1 MGFRFRKSVNLG
13 PLRVNFSKSGI
24 GYSVGGKGFR
34 ATKKAGGGFRTTTSI
49 PGTGIS
55 YVRDYS
61 ASSKKKSSGTTASPS
76 PSGAAN
82 QTPPTSSGKKRR
94 KWPYV
99 VAAVLVAGM
108 IGSCVQNDD
117 TDPVSSSG
125 TSSSISSMS
134 TSEPEAPALT
144 SLSLDCD
151 QAIELDVKD
160 TQSIPVL
167 VAEEGADAAD
177 VEFISSDPNVLTFT
191 PQDDNG
197 TLVGVATPKA
207 EGTAE
212 ISVSA
217 GDIKSQIITVTVID
231 SERIAAEE
239 AAKKAAEEEAA
250 RKAAEEAAAKKAAE
264 EAAAQQAAQ
273 QSAQQQQ
280 QSQQSSS
287 NGRTVYITPTG
298 KRYHYDNNCNGGTYI
313 PSTLAEAQARGLTPC
328 KKCAGG

>member
-34 ATKKAGGGFRTTTSI
+34 ATKKAGGGFRTTASI

-55 YVRDYS
+55 YVRDYPNS
-61 ASSKKKSSGTTASPS
+61 GKKKASGSTASTS
-76 PSGAAN
+76 PSGNSN
-82 QTPPTSSGKKRR
+82 QTTPPSGGKKRR

-99 VAAVLVAGM
+99 VAAVLVIGM

-117 TDPVSSSG
+117 TDQVSGGGFTSQVSSS
-125 TSSSISSMS
+125 IS
-134 TSEPEAPALT
+134 TSEPEAPAIT

-151 QAIELDVKD
+151 QAIDLDVKD
-160 TQSIPVL
+160 TKSIPVL
-167 VAEEGADAAD
+167 VLEEGADATD
-177 VEFISSDPNVLTFT
+177 VEFTSSDPNVLTFT

-197 TLVGVATPKA
+197 TLVGVATPKS

-217 GDIKSQIITVTVID
+217 GGVKSQIVTITVID

-239 AAKKAAEEEAA
+239 AVKKAAEEEAA
-250 RKAAEEAAAKKAAE
+250 RKAAEEAAAQKAAE

-273 QSAQQQQ
+273 QQQQQ
-280 QSQQSSS
+280 NQQSQS

-313 PSTLAEAQARGLTPC
+313 PSTLAEAQAMGLTPC

>member
-13 PLRVNFSKSGI
+13 PLRVNFSKSGV

-34 ATKKAGGGFRTTTSI
+34 ATKKAGGGFRTTASI

-61 ASSKKKSSGTTASPS
+61 TAGKKKASGSTASPS
-76 PSGAAN
+76 PSGNSN
-82 QTPPTSSGKKRR
+82 QTTPPSGGKKRR

-99 VAAVLVAGM
+99 VAAVLVVGM
-108 IGSCVQNDD
+108 IGSCVQTDD
-117 TDPVSSSG
+117 TDQASG
-125 TSSSISSMS
+125 GGFTSQVSSSIS
-134 TSEPEAPALT
+134 TSEPNAPAIT

-160 TQSIPVL
+160 TKSIPVL
-167 VAEEGADAAD
+167 VLEEGADATD
-177 VEFISSDPNVLTFT
+177 VEFASSAPDVLTFT

-217 GDIKSQIITVTVID
+217 GDVKSQVVTITVID

-239 AAKKAAEEEAA
+239 AAKKAAEE
-250 RKAAEEAAAKKAAE
+250 
-264 EAAAQQAAQ
+264 AAAQQAAQ
-273 QSAQQQQ
+273 QPQEEMVWIP
-280 QSQQSSS
+280 QSGSKYHSKS
-287 NGRTVYITPTG
+287 TCSGMNNPTQVP
-298 KRYHYDNNCNGGTYI
+298 I
-313 PSTLAEAQARGLTPC
+313 STAKARGYEAC
-328 KKCAGG
+328 KRCY

>member
-13 PLRVNFSKSGI
+13 PLRVNFSKSGV

-34 ATKKAGGGFRTTTSI
+34 ATKKAGGGFRTTASI

-55 YVRDYS
+55 YVRDYPTS
-61 ASSKKKSSGTTASPS
+61 GKKKASGSTASPS
-76 PSGAAN
+76 PSPSGNPN
-82 QTPPTSSGKKRR
+82 QTTPPSGGKKRR

-99 VAAVLVAGM
+99 VAAVLVVGM

-117 TDPVSSSG
+117 TDQVSGGGFTSQVSSS
-125 TSSSISSMS
+125 IS
-134 TSEPEAPALT
+134 TSEPEAPAIT

-160 TQSIPVL
+160 TKSIPVL
-167 VAEEGADAAD
+167 VLEEGADATD
-177 VEFISSDPNVLTFT
+177 VEFTSSNPNVLTFT

-217 GDIKSQIITVTVID
+217 GDVKSQVVTITVID

-250 RKAAEEAAAKKAAE
+250 RKAAEEAAAQKAAE

-273 QSAQQQQ
+273 QQQ
-280 QSQQSSS
+280 QSQS

-298 KRYHYDNNCNGGTYI
+298 KRYHYDNHCNDGTYI
-313 PSTLAEAQARGLTPC
+313 PSTLAEAQAKGLTPC

>member
-13 PLRVNFSKSGI
+13 PLRVNFSKSGV

-34 ATKKAGGGFRTTTSI
+34 ATKKAGGGFRTTASI

-55 YVRDYS
+55 YVRDYPTSGKKKAS
-61 ASSKKKSSGTTASPS
+61 ASTASHS
-76 PSGAAN
+76 PSGNSN
-82 QTPPTSSGKKRR
+82 QTTPPSGGKKRR

-108 IGSCVQNDD
+108 IGSCVQTDD
-117 TDPVSSSG
+117 TDQASGGGFTSQVSSS
-125 TSSSISSMS
+125 IS
-134 TSEPEAPALT
+134 TSEPEAPTIT

-160 TQSIPVL
+160 TKSIPVL
-167 VAEEGADAAD
+167 VLEEGADATD
-177 VEFISSDPNVLTFT
+177 VEFTSSDPNVLTFT

-197 TLVGVATPKA
+197 TLVGVATSKA

-217 GDIKSQIITVTVID
+217 GDVKSQVVTITVID

-239 AAKKAAEEEAA
+239 AAKKAAEE
-250 RKAAEEAAAKKAAE
+250 
-264 EAAAQQAAQ
+264 AAAQQAAQ
-273 QSAQQQQ
+273 QPQEEMVWIP
-280 QSQQSSS
+280 QSGSKYHSKS
-287 NGRTVYITPTG
+287 TCSGMNNPTQVP
-298 KRYHYDNNCNGGTYI
+298 I
-313 PSTLAEAQARGLTPC
+313 STAKARGYEAC
-328 KKCAGG
+328 KRCY

>member
-13 PLRVNFSKSGI
+13 PLRVNFSKSGV

-34 ATKKAGGGFRTTTSI
+34 ATKKAGGGFRTTASI

-61 ASSKKKSSGTTASPS
+61 TAGKKKASGSTASPS
-76 PSGAAN
+76 PSGNSN
-82 QTPPTSSGKKRR
+82 QTTPPSGGKKRR

-108 IGSCVQNDD
+108 IGSCVQTDD
-117 TDPVSSSG
+117 TDQASG
-125 TSSSISSMS
+125 GGFTSQVTSSIS
-134 TSEPEAPALT
+134 TSEPEAPTIT

-151 QAIELDVKD
+151 QTIEIDVKD
-160 TQSIPVL
+160 TKSIPVL
-167 VAEEGADAAD
+167 VLEEGADATD
-177 VEFISSDPNVLTFT
+177 VEFTSSAPDVLTFT

-217 GDIKSQIITVTVID
+217 GDVKSQVVTITVID

-239 AAKKAAEEEAA
+239 AAKKAAEE
-250 RKAAEEAAAKKAAE
+250 
-264 EAAAQQAAQ
+264 AAAQQAAQ
-273 QSAQQQQ
+273 QPQEEMVWIP
-280 QSQQSSS
+280 QSGSKYHSKS
-287 NGRTVYITPTG
+287 TCSGMNNPTQVP
-298 KRYHYDNNCNGGTYI
+298 I
-313 PSTLAEAQARGLTPC
+313 STAKARGYEAC
-328 KKCAGG
+328 KRCY